1 MARKRRTFVKAYQL
15 KIQIKN
21 SHPPIWRRLIVPA
34 GLSFSQLAVILN
46 EAMGWC
52 GYHLFSFEFYHLGIH
67 VEDNVEEYD
76 DFGWS
81 DYEREEA
88 DETLIDTY
96 LDTEGWFT
104 YIYDFGD
111 DWQHRVTVEKILE
124 DYDKNY
130 AQVLKYKG
138 NTPYEDCGGVD
149 EYYRILEILRN
160 PDSPE
165 YEEMKEWTEGN
176 FCTEYDMGCVN
187 ESLKS
192 LCLGEKMSAP
202 ITKDEIE
209 LNHVTLTE
217 ILGRY
222 TKQELMEIVKL
233 HHMTGYNGLKKDAIV
248 KKLSKDLLD
257 KQVMCSYFRYLN
269 NRETE
274 LLESENNFVQMDFM
288 DENYDTLIDG
298 GYAAYKD
305 DSFMEDY
312 ICIPEEVKEAYR
324 INCDEEWKET
334 CREETELAG
343 YMNLAAELYGVCPI
357 GKMLEIYE
365 EYTGKT
371 KEKSEALTFAKEIPE
386 NKKYFVVKEGM
397 LVLKIL
403 TSQNYYRDFFKMQGN
418 ISYYFPTREEA
429 ELLMKK
435 GYLPF
440 DEALKSLQIFFRK
453 NGEDTDEDAEFL
465 CKRVQFMLRV
475 GESPESIMEML
486 EEAFMGFEDVME
498 DYKKQN
504 QFIKKL
510 MKVTE
515 HTRMI
520 LFRGHTLAEGNSS
533 RPPERNGK
541 IIPFPG

>member
-1 MARKRRTFVKAYQL
+1 MKAYQL

-96 LDTEGWFT
+96 LDTEEWFT

-138 NTPYEDCGGVD
+138 NTPYEDCGGID

-176 FCTEYDMGCVN
+176 FCTEYDMECVN
-187 ESLKS
+187 ESLKN

-274 LLESENNFVQMDFM
+274 LLESENNFVQIDFM

>member
-1 MARKRRTFVKAYQL
+1 MKAYQL

-46 EAMGWC
+46 ETMGWC

-96 LDTEGWFT
+96 LDTEEWFT

-138 NTPYEDCGGVD
+138 NTPYEDCGGID

-274 LLESENNFVQMDFM
+274 LLESENNFVQIDFM

-365 EYTGKT
+365 EYTGRT

>member
-1 MARKRRTFVKAYQL
+1 MKAYQL

-138 NTPYEDCGGVD
+138 NTPYEDCGGID

-386 NKKYFVVKEGM
+386 NKKYFVVKEEM

>member
-1 MARKRRTFVKAYQL
+1 MKAYQL

-104 YIYDFGD
+104 YIYDLGD

-138 NTPYEDCGGVD
+138 NTPYEDCGGID

-365 EYTGKT
+365 EYTGRT

>member
-1 MARKRRTFVKAYQL
+1 MKAYQL

-138 NTPYEDCGGVD
+138 NTPYEDCGGID

-324 INCDEEWKET
+324 INCDEEWKKT

-365 EYTGKT
+365 EYTGRT

-453 NGEDTDEDAEFL
+453 NGEDTDEDAESL

>member
-1 MARKRRTFVKAYQL
+1 MKAYQL

-46 EAMGWC
+46 ETMGWC

-104 YIYDFGD
+104 YIYDLGD

-138 NTPYEDCGGVD
+138 NTPYEDCGGID

-365 EYTGKT
+365 EYTGRT

>member
-1 MARKRRTFVKAYQL
+1 MKAYQL

-138 NTPYEDCGGVD
+138 NTPYEDCGGID

-176 FCTEYDMGCVN
+176 FCTEYDMECVN

-248 KKLSKDLLD
+248 KNLSKDLLD

-274 LLESENNFVQMDFM
+274 LLESEKNFVQMDFM

-334 CREETELAG
+334 CREKTELAG

-365 EYTGKT
+365 EYTGRT

-486 EEAFMGFEDVME
+486 EEEFMGFEDVME

>member
-1 MARKRRTFVKAYQL
+1 MKAYQL

-96 LDTEGWFT
+96 LDTEEWFT

-111 DWQHRVTVEKILE
+111 DWQHRVTVENILE

-138 NTPYEDCGGVD
+138 NTPYEDCGGID

-343 YMNLAAELYGVCPI
+343 YMNFAAELYGVCPI
-357 GKMLEIYE
+357 VKMLEIYE

>member
-1 MARKRRTFVKAYQL
+1 MKAYQL

-46 EAMGWC
+46 ETMGWC

-104 YIYDFGD
+104 YIYDLGD

-138 NTPYEDCGGVD
+138 NTPYEDCGGID

-357 GKMLEIYE
+357 GKMLEIYQ
-365 EYTGKT
+365 EYTGRT

>member
-1 MARKRRTFVKAYQL
+1 MKAYQL

-138 NTPYEDCGGVD
+138 NTPYEDCGGID

>member
-1 MARKRRTFVKAYQL
+1 MKAYQL

-138 NTPYEDCGGVD
+138 NTPYEDCGGID

-209 LNHVTLTE
+209 SNHVTLTE

-324 INCDEEWKET
+324 INCDEEWKKT

-365 EYTGKT
+365 EYTGRT

>member
-1 MARKRRTFVKAYQL
+1 MKAYQL

-96 LDTEGWFT
+96 LDTEEWFT

-138 NTPYEDCGGVD
+138 NTPYEDCGGID

-176 FCTEYDMGCVN
+176 FCTEYDMECVN
-187 ESLKS
+187 ESLKN

-274 LLESENNFVQMDFM
+274 LLESENNFVQIDFM

-343 YMNLAAELYGVCPI
+343 YMNLAVELYGVCPI

-365 EYTGKT
+365 EYTGRT

-403 TSQNYYRDFFKMQGN
+403 ISQNYYRDFFKMQGN

-440 DEALKSLQIFFRK
+440 DETLKSLQIFFRK

>member
-1 MARKRRTFVKAYQL
+1 MKAYQL

-138 NTPYEDCGGVD
+138 NTPYEDCGGID

-453 NGEDTDEDAEFL
+453 NGEDTDEDAESL

>member
-1 MARKRRTFVKAYQL
+1 MKAYQL

-515 HTRMI
+515 YTRMI

>member
-1 MARKRRTFVKAYQL
+1 MKAYQL

-96 LDTEGWFT
+96 LDTEEWFT

-138 NTPYEDCGGVD
+138 NTPYEDCGGID

-176 FCTEYDMGCVN
+176 FCTEYDMECVN
-187 ESLKS
+187 ESLKN

-274 LLESENNFVQMDFM
+274 LLESENNFVQIDFM

-365 EYTGKT
+365 EYTGRT

-440 DEALKSLQIFFRK
+440 DETLKSLQIFFRK

>member
-1 MARKRRTFVKAYQL
+1 MKAYQL

-138 NTPYEDCGGVD
+138 NTPYEDCGGID

-209 LNHVTLTE
+209 SNHVTLTE

-324 INCDEEWKET
+324 INCDEEWKKT

-365 EYTGKT
+365 EYTGRT

-435 GYLPF
+435 EYLPF

>member
-1 MARKRRTFVKAYQL
+1 MKAYQL

-96 LDTEGWFT
+96 LDTEEWFT

-138 NTPYEDCGGVD
+138 NTPYEDCGGID

-187 ESLKS
+187 ESLKN
-192 LCLGEKMSAP
+192 LWLGEKMSAP

-274 LLESENNFVQMDFM
+274 LLESENNFVQIDFM

-312 ICIPEEVKEAYR
+312 ICIPEEVKKAYR

>member
-1 MARKRRTFVKAYQL
+1 MKAYQL

>member
-1 MARKRRTFVKAYQL
+1 MKAYQL

-96 LDTEGWFT
+96 LDTEEWFT

-138 NTPYEDCGGVD
+138 NTPYEDCGGID

-176 FCTEYDMGCVN
+176 FCTEYDMECVN
-187 ESLKS
+187 ESLKN

-274 LLESENNFVQMDFM
+274 LLESENNFVQIDFM

-440 DEALKSLQIFFRK
+440 DETLKSLQIFFRK

>member
-1 MARKRRTFVKAYQL
+1 MKAYQL

-46 EAMGWC
+46 ETMGWC

-104 YIYDFGD
+104 YIYDLGD

-138 NTPYEDCGGVD
+138 NTPYEDCGGID

-209 LNHVTLTE
+209 SNHVTLTE

-365 EYTGKT
+365 EYTGRT

>member
-1 MARKRRTFVKAYQL
+1 MKAYQL

-130 AQVLKYKG
+130 AQILKYKG
-138 NTPYEDCGGVD
+138 NTPYEDCGGID

-176 FCTEYDMGCVN
+176 FCTEYDMECVN

-365 EYTGKT
+365 EYTGRT

-403 TSQNYYRDFFKMQGN
+403 IAQNYYRDFFKMQGN

-486 EEAFMGFEDVME
+486 EEEFMGFEDVME